1 VAEYVRQS
9 LGKVGIDIVLEG
21 IDVGG
26 WAARCGNWEFEMSA
40 PWTYQYG
47 DPALG
52 VARSYISSNIRKG
65 ILFSNTSGYSNPDV
79 DRLFE
84 EAAVA
89 RDDATRQTLYSRVQK
104 ILVEDAAVAWLTE
117 LDFPTFTD
125 KRIKDL
131 VVTGSGV
138 NDTFARA
145 YRA

>member
-1 VAEYVRQS
+1 MTGSADRPTKRLRGIPGGKLGGKLAIGRGITIVQETF
-9 LGKVGIDIVLEG
+9 GKVFNAGT
-21 IDVGG
+21 
-26 WAARCGNWEFEMSA
+26 EFERDGS
-40 PWTYQYG
+40 Q
-47 DPALG
+47 
-52 VARSYISSNIRKG
+52 
-65 ILFSNTSGYSNPDV
+65 F

-84 EAAVA
+84 DAAVA